1 MTQFNM
7 KIKSLIKDINKRL
20 ILSLS
25 LLFTTIGYIVGE
37 EVHATIAFGNDG
49 IKITNALLERYDSQN
64 NKWIIST
71 TGTKTFISTTSYS
84 QVGSSTYPAQS
95 ITFQTTL
102 LHEQMITSLHVK
114 LGGFNGTNGDVTL
127 KVDNEIVGEGNLNAT
142 NDVIITNNAF
152 IKGKTLSITINGIAN
167 GIKCYNISYSYDNTE
182 EYSRRITLSTNGIK
196 TEVKTNEVYILP
208 TQLSTD
214 LTGAKVFVG
223 WTTNPTLET
232 NEKPQSDFYEKGEIV
247 NIIGGETYYA
257 VFANPITNIE
267 TETFITGGDLSQ
279 LSPIDFGW
287 SNQGTGTYFNNGVKF
302 DSKGDYI
309 QSSNIE
315 ILGYTNLLLKFK
327 AGYNGDLGSELTVY
341 AYNANNEL
349 LQDNEVT
356 INPKT
361 TVPTDLYNQQNTI
374 YQVDISATTIIK
386 HIVIKMTNRIS
397 NIGMKYCE
405 LFAIPSFSGYST
417 LLDSDITYKVT
428 YNDNGATGGD
438 VPEDATKYN
447 RGATV
452 TVCTNSR
459 NLTKTHYAF
468 SHWNTK
474 MDGTGISY
482 EPGSTFE
489 ITDNITLY
497 AQWSQPYTIIEWQED
512 GIVVMYPE
520 EATDASISWEGSAL
534 QSVAI
539 TPIDHAVYK
548 LTIND
553 LSQKA
558 NQSLALRIGT
568 KEVTYTVPYMI
579 TNGHDKIAD
588 HGDIVVLSNGSF
600 TAQGE
605 IVGDVTV
612 YGGGQLVIPENQ
624 TLTLNTLTMRV
635 GGIENGKYQHQY
647 PQLILRGTLNNTAGH
662 INIDYIT
669 TYDRYYALS
678 LPYAVETTDIHY
690 PQDIYGDLVS
700 PSNKGSFALQYY
712 DGYARATT
720 GGGWMDVQEPARL
733 NPYQGYTFWGA
744 PKKVNIHGTTE
755 RQLFGIHRIP
765 MRMGN
770 EELDRN
776 EKTDKVIAI
785 SAYEADRPNDSG
797 WNFIG
802 NPYLAPYQGD
812 IGYSTEQLRYIT
824 TTTDGK
830 NYQSI
835 PVATASIDP
844 LHAYFVQA
852 GETSDLSFEQTNRV
866 PLPLQ
871 ARKEHEARE
880 MTTGLVL
887 YGPDHT
893 DCMGLLIAEH
903 YTEAYEYNADLAKF
917 ENQDINIFA
926 IGQTGKLA
934 YMAIHPELAKQQ
946 IPIGYSVPDRG
957 VYTLAWDEA
966 QHNNDD
972 IIALYLIDKDNGQ
985 VTNLIALDYTF
996 NSEKGANTAR
1006 FALQVAFAPN
1016 NATRAIYLEERA
1028 IELTREGH
1036 TIHMTNL
1043 PLDTRVTIYNAI
1055 GHMVEQSSASYS
1067 HQWTLPTG
1075 YYLMD
1080 IRTKQSNIILNT
1092 IIP

>member
-1 MTQFNM
+1 MSIQNFV
-7 KIKSLIKDINKRL
+7 SLRFSNQTSNKVRQL
-20 ILSLS
+20 VIL
-25 LLFTTIGYIVGE
+25 LLY
-37 EVHATIAFGNDG
+37 FG
-49 IKITNALLERYDSQN
+49 IQ
-64 NKWIIST
+64 
-71 TGTKTFISTTSYS
+71 
-84 QVGSSTYPAQS
+84 
-95 ITFQTTL
+95 
-102 LHEQMITSLHVK
+102 HVY
-114 LGGFNGTNGDVTL
+114 GQYTVTL
-127 KVDNEIVGEGNLNAT
+127 MDDTAHRLTEASTGAGVILPAREGCEGYRFAGWTATWTAPQTEWTITAPEVIQSGLYYPTTDIHLYPVYTKDEVVNGFQGYQRVEEALKDWSGRYLLSTGAYTADGTYSDNHLLCT
-142 NDVIITNNAF
+142 PYTP
-152 IKGKTLSITINGIAN
+152 
-167 GIKCYNISYSYDNTE
+167 NTE
-182 EYSRRITLSTNGIK
+182 EKQEWEFTLTKILNVGYSIQLPDGYTYIGGKAENSTDFRK
-196 TEVKTNEVYILP
+196 SFDDPSKDVSYLWK
-208 TQLSTD
+208 LSTD
-214 LTGAKVFVG
+214 GITNVYYSKRKITCTNNTDFRLYQTNTNLVYLYKRIDTGI
-223 WTTNPTLET
+223 
-232 NEKPQSDFYEKGEIV
+232 Q
-247 NIIGGETYYA
+247 TYYISIA
-257 VFANPITNIE
+257 PC
-267 TETFITGGDLSQ
+267 
-279 LSPIDFGW
+279 
-287 SNQGTGTYFNNGVKF
+287 
-302 DSKGDYI
+302 
-309 QSSNIE
+309 
-315 ILGYTNLLLKFK
+315 
-327 AGYNGDLGSELTVY
+327 
-341 AYNANNEL
+341 
-349 LQDNEVT
+349 
-356 INPKT
+356 
-361 TVPTDLYNQQNTI
+361 PTPPL
-374 YQVDISATTIIK
+374 
-386 HIVIKMTNRIS
+386 
-397 NIGMKYCE
+397 
-405 LFAIPSFSGYST
+405 IP
-417 LLDSDITYKVT
+417 V
-428 YNDNGATGGD
+428 
-438 VPEDATKYN
+438 
-447 RGATV
+447 
-452 TVCTNSR
+452 
-459 NLTKTHYAF
+459 
-468 SHWNTK
+468 
-474 MDGTGISY
+474 
-482 EPGSTFE
+482 
-489 ITDNITLY
+489 
-497 AQWSQPYTIIEWQED
+497 IEWQED

-520 EATDASISWEGSAL
+520 EATDASISWEGSAP

-635 GGIENGKYQHQY
+635 GGIENGKYQHQS

-835 PVATASIDP
+835 PVATASIAP

-934 YMAIHPELAKQQ
+934 YMAIHPELAIQQ

-1055 GHMVEQSSASYS
+1055 GHMVEQSSVSYS

-1080 IRTKQSNIILNT
+1080 IRTKQSNRILNT